1 MNHRGSPPGNSAAT
15 EVLVRPLRRR
25 FTAAYNLRVLQA
37 ADALRESGQ
46 IGALLRRAGLYSSH
60 LTTWRRQR
68 DNGALEARRPQK
80 RGRKA
85 RRPEPLLQEN
95 DQLRRANH
103 RLRRKL
109 KQAETI
115 IELQKNISELL
126 GIPRSRPDD

>member
-1 MNHRGSPPGNSAAT
+1 
-15 EVLVRPLRRR
+15 
-25 FTAAYNLRVLQA
+25 
-37 ADALRESGQ
+37 
-46 IGALLRRAGLYSSH
+46 LRRAGLYSSH